1 MLASKEPVYTLGR
14 HLKAKYGRPLR
25 RVMLDLGLTCPN
37 RDGVLGRG
45 GCIYCDVSG
54 SGTGAMKKR
63 QPLEEQWQEGLK
75 RARKINPEGP
85 AAIAYFQSYS
95 STYPDLAPLADGIKK
110 ISQWASEAPILA
122 IGTRPDCFSPEAAA
136 LLAKYQGTFAEVWV
150 EFGLETAD
158 DEVQKRIERF
168 DTLENFFTAA
178 DIAHSYGLGV
188 ICHCIEGLPGE
199 KEDGLQK
206 QVAAAIQ
213 AKVEGIK
220 FHQLMVLKKTKL
232 AKQWMAGEIQL
243 PTPDTYRAK
252 VVAAIEHLPPNM
264 VVHRLVAE
272 APKEEYLAPL
282 GWPSRLQMHASI
294 ENALKKKGSY
304 QGIFFSGE

>member
-110 ISQWASEAPILA
+110 ISQ
-122 IGTRPDCFSPEAAA
+122 
-136 LLAKYQGTFAEVWV
+136 
-150 EFGLETAD
+150 
-158 DEVQKRIERF
+158 
-168 DTLENFFTAA
+168 
-178 DIAHSYGLGV
+178 
-188 ICHCIEGLPGE
+188 
-199 KEDGLQK
+199 
-206 QVAAAIQ
+206 
-213 AKVEGIK
+213 
-220 FHQLMVLKKTKL
+220 
-232 AKQWMAGEIQL
+232 
-243 PTPDTYRAK
+243 
-252 VVAAIEHLPPNM
+252 
-264 VVHRLVAE
+264 
-272 APKEEYLAPL
+272 
-282 GWPSRLQMHASI
+282 
-294 ENALKKKGSY
+294 
-304 QGIFFSGE
+304 